1 MRCYCSVLMLFL
13 SAMIRLNAFV
23 ILFVSLLVASCAN
36 IVPPEGGEKDTTPP
50 KLLAVEP
57 KDSLLNKRVT
67 EISMRFDEFLVLK
80 DASKEVQVSPVLP
93 FPISTVVLGKKV
105 KVTIPDS
112 LLKDNTTYRVSFG
125 KAITDL
131 HEGNAFEGYTYTF
144 STGSYFDSLQMS
156 GMVVDA
162 ATGNTVDDVDVLLHY
177 AEDSDSSIVRK
188 KPAYIV
194 RTTAGGL
201 FTLAGLPAKE
211 FRIYALQDKNGNLVY
226 DGGDEK
232 VAFIDSV
239 FTPLPPNDKQPL
251 KLLLFKEK
259 PVIVDTATTVATGRA
274 GAARGKRKGD
284 DVLTYKV
291 EVDTSNKDIRTHDIK
306 LPITVVLSQDSF
318 VYDRERMFLSFD
330 SAGADVEVPIVVS
343 IDTLNEQQLNVY
355 ASWKKNE
362 LYTLR
367 LLPGWATDTAGNK
380 LPPSK
385 YLFRTMNDD
394 DYGKLQVRTSSK
406 YLDDKYVLLVK
417 GATDTV
423 YSKPITDTIANL
435 SLLDPGN
442 YKIYI
447 IVDENRNGVWDPGVL
462 LEKIQPE
469 VVIPHNNEVML
480 KAGWENVEDFTPVG
494 ERKASEGDKGDTT
507 SPDKRDADTDK

>member
-1 MRCYCSVLMLFL
+1 ML
-13 SAMIRLNAFV
+13 ATG
-23 ILFVSLLVASCAN
+23 CAN
-36 IVPPEGGEKDTTPP
+36 IVPPEGGKKDTTPP

-57 KDSLLNKRVT
+57 KDSLLNTRVT

-80 DASKEVQVSPVLP
+80 DASKEMQVSPVLP

-144 STGSYFDSLQMS
+144 STGSYFDSLQLS
-156 GMVVDA
+156 GVVVDA

-188 KPAYIV
+188 KPAYVV
-194 RTTAGGL
+194 RSGVGGL
-201 FTLAGLPAKE
+201 FTLAGLPSKE

-226 DGGDEK
+226 DGGEEK
-232 VAFIDSV
+232 VAFVDSS
-239 FTPLPPNDKQPL
+239 FIPLPLSDKQPI
-251 KLLLFKEK
+251 KLFLFKEK
-259 PVIVDTATTVATGRA
+259 PVIPDTVATATERSA
-274 GAARGKRKGD
+274 GTARSKRKGED
-284 DVLTYKV
+284 LLTYQV
-291 EVDTSNKDIRTHDIK
+291 QVDTSNMDKRTHDIK
-306 LPITVVLSQDSF
+306 EPITIALSQDTF
-318 VYDRERMFLSFD
+318 KYVAERFFLSFD
-330 SAGADVEVPIVVS
+330 SAGADVEVPVKVS
-343 IDTLNEQQLNVY
+343 TDTLNKKQINV
-355 ASWKKNE
+355 SVPWKKNE

-423 YSKPITDTIANL
+423 YSKSITDTIANL

-447 IVDENRNGVWDPGVL
+447 IVDENKNGVWDPGVL

-494 ERKASEGDKGDTT
+494 ERKASDGDKDDTT